1 MLTDEQIGHSLER
14 YHPCRTGLHVCS
26 VDEEANEP
34 ITVANFPFPDDASA
48 ADAFCSTGEEFSA
61 DEALGEPPD
70 LVVDLMSDGSILGKF
85 QHDAT
90 NARAVRHIL
99 AHSRC
104 AKATEHRVMTNT
116 RCRAACVKRIGM
128 VRYISRVLEP
138 TNKFG
143 SI

>member
-70 LVVDLMSDGSILGKF
+70 LVVDLMSDGSILENFSMTRQMLGRF
-85 QHDAT
+85 DT
-90 NARAVRHIL
+90 FLRTLAVR
-99 AHSRC
+99 
-104 AKATEHRVMTNT
+104 
-116 RCRAACVKRIGM
+116 KRL
-128 VRYISRVLEP
+128 S
-138 TNKFG
+138 TA
-143 SI
+143 S